1 MKQPFQ
7 LIQMHPSNDVVET
20 LEYLLQEARDGRVI
34 GIAYGAILKR
44 RAYFVDAAGE
54 AHRNPMFG
62 IGIANVLV
70 RELME
75 RTYKADETA

>member
-1 MKQPFQ
+1 MKRPFQ
-7 LIQMHPSNDVVET
+7 LIELHPSDDVVET
-20 LEYLLQEARDGRVI
+20 LEYLLREARDGKVI

-62 IGIANVLV
+62 VGIANVLTCD
-70 RELME
+70 LLE
-75 RTYKADETA
+75 RARKCNKAA